1 MELLDQILL
10 GFQTA
15 LSPVN
20 LVYCFVGVV
29 LGTVIGLLPGLG
41 SATGVAL
48 LLPLTLTLEPV
59 TALIMLAGIYY
70 GTQYGATISSVLI
83 ATPGDSATVVTT
95 IEGYRLARKG
105 RAGPALAIAAIASF
119 LAGTIGIVLLM
130 TLAPV
135 FAAFALDFGPPEM
148 AALMVLGLAGV
159 IGFTGSSRAKG
170 LAMAAFGLALA
181 TVGIDP
187 STGVERFTFGNVQ
200 LLGGIG
206 FLEVVIGLFAVAEVM
221 SAVHRGGSEPI
232 RTRFRDMLL
241 SREDWRRSRGAIA
254 RGGILGFFLGVLP
267 GAGATLASFFS
278 YEMERRFSK
287 RRDEFG
293 KGAIEGVAG
302 PEAAN
307 NAAVNGAFVPTLTLG
322 IPGSGT
328 TAVLLGAFL
337 LFGVQPGPLLL
348 EEQPQLVWGLIASF
362 YVGNLILLLLN
373 LPLAPVFASILR
385 LRYGLLYPLILLLC
399 FVGAYAVENR
409 MWGVWIAF
417 VFGVI
422 GYFMKR
428 YDYPAAPVILGL
440 ILGPMLEKALMQTS
454 SMGGGDFGIFLQRP
468 IALALFALAAAVIL
482 GPLFVRGGALLAGRL
497 APGSGQS
504 RNPEGG

>member
-15 LSPVN
+15 ISPVN
-20 LVYCFVGVV
+20 LMYCFVGVL

-41 SATGVAL
+41 SATGVAI
-48 LLPLTLTLEPV
+48 LLPLTLTLEPI

-70 GTQYGATISSVLI
+70 GTQYGATISSILI
-83 ATPGDSATVVTT
+83 STPGDSATVVTT
-95 IEGYRLARKG
+95 LEGYQLARKG

-119 LAGTIGIVLLM
+119 IAGTVSIVLLM
-130 TLAPV
+130 TLAPL
-135 FAAFALDFGPPEM
+135 FASFALKFGPPEIV
-148 AALMVLGLAGV
+148 ALMVLGFAGV
-159 IGFTGSSRAKG
+159 IGFTGTSRAKG
-170 LAMAAFGLALA
+170 LAMAAFGLAIA
-181 TVGIDP
+181 TIGIDP
-187 STGVERFTFGNVQ
+187 QTGVERFTFGNIQ

-221 SAVHRGGSEPI
+221 SAVRRGGSEPI
-232 RTRFRDMLL
+232 HTRFRDMLL
-241 SREDWRRSRGAIA
+241 SREDWRRSRVPIV
-254 RGGILGFFLGVLP
+254 RGGVLGFVMGVIP

-278 YEMERRFSK
+278 YDVERRFSK
-287 RRDEFG
+287 HKEEFG

-337 LFGVQPGPLLL
+337 LFGIQPGPLLL
-348 EEQPQLVWGLIASF
+348 QEQPQLVWGLIASF
-362 YVGNLILLLLN
+362 YIGNVILLLLN
-373 LPLAPVFASILR
+373 LPLAPLFASILR
-385 LRYGLLYPLILLLC
+385 LPYGVLYPLILLLC
-399 FVGAYAVENR
+399 FVGAYAIENR
-409 MWGVWIAF
+409 MWGVWLAF

-440 ILGPMLEKALMQTS
+440 ILGELFEKSLVQTS
-454 SMGGGDFGIFLQRP
+454 SISGGDFTIFFRRP
-468 IALALFALAAAVIL
+468 IALVLFVLAALVIL
-482 GPLFVRGGALLAGRL
+482 APYIARMVSSLSRRRATAGER
-497 APGSGQS
+497 
-504 RNPEGG
+504 

>member
-1 MELLDQILL
+1 MGLLDQILG
-10 GFQTA
+10 GFATA
-15 LSPVN
+15 VTPVN
-20 LVYCFVGVV
+20 LMYCFLGVL

-83 ATPGDSATVVTT
+83 STPGDSATVVTT
-95 IEGYRLARKG
+95 LDGYQLARKG

-119 LAGTIGIVLLM
+119 IAGTISIVLLM
-130 TLAPV
+130 
-135 FAAFALDFGPPEM
+135 AFAPLFARFALNFGPPETV
-148 AALMVLGLAGV
+148 ALMVLGLAGV
-159 IGFTGSSRAKG
+159 IGFSGTSRTKG
-170 LAMAAFGLALA
+170 LAMAAFGLAIA
-181 TVGIDP
+181 TVGLDP
-187 STGVERFTFGNVQ
+187 QTGVPRFTFGSVE

-221 SAVHRGGSEPI
+221 SQVHRGGTAPI

-241 SREDWRRSRGAIA
+241 TREDWRRSRMAIV
-254 RGGILGFFLGVLP
+254 RGGFMGFLLGVLP

-278 YEMERRFSK
+278 YDVERRIS
-287 RRDEFG
+287 RHPEQFG

-307 NAAVNGAFVPTLTLG
+307 NAAVNGSFVPTLTLG

-337 LFGVQPGPLLL
+337 LFGIQPGPLLL
-348 EEQPQLVWGLIASF
+348 EQQPDLVWGLIASF
-362 YVGNLILLLLN
+362 YIGNVILLFLN

-385 LRYGLLYPLILLLC
+385 LRYGFLYPLILLLC
-399 FVGAYAVENR
+399 FVGAYAIENR
-409 MWGVWIAF
+409 LWGVWLAF
-417 VFGVI
+417 AFGVI

-440 ILGPMLEKALMQTS
+440 ILGGLLEEAMMQTS
-454 SMGGGDFGIFLQRP
+454 SISGGDFTIFLQRP
-468 IALALFALAAAVIL
+468 IALVLFLVAALVIL
-482 GPLFVRGGALLAGRL
+482 GPYIAKGVGGLTRRSD
-497 APGSGQS
+497 SG
-504 RNPEGG
+504 N

>member
-1 MELLDQILL
+1 VELLDQILL

-20 LVYCFVGVV
+20 LAYCFVGVV

-95 IEGYRLARKG
+95 IEGYRLARRG
-105 RAGPALAIAAIASF
+105 RAGPALAVAAIASF
-119 LAGTIGIVLLM
+119 LAGTISIVLLM

-135 FAAFALDFGPPEM
+135 FASFALDFGPPEM

-221 SAVHRGGSEPI
+221 SAVRRGGGEPI

-254 RGGILGFFLGVLP
+254 RGGLLGFFLGVLP
-267 GAGATLASFFS
+267 GAGATLASFFA
-278 YEMERRFSK
+278 YDVERRLSR

-337 LFGVQPGPLLL
+337 LFGIQPGPLLL

-362 YVGNLILLLLN
+362 YIGNLLLLLLN
-373 LPLAPVFASILR
+373 LPLAPLFASILR

-417 VFGVI
+417 AFGVI

-428 YDYPAAPVILGL
+428 YGYPAAPVVLGL

-468 IALALFALAAAVIL
+468 IALALFAVAALVVV
-482 GPLFVRGGALLAGRL
+482 GPLLARGAGLLLAGR
-497 APGSGQS
+497 PGSAHGREQK
-504 RNPEGG
+504 GG

>member
-1 MELLDQILL
+1 MELFDQILG
-10 GFQTA
+10 GFATA
-15 LSPVN
+15 VTPVN
-20 LVYCFVGVV
+20 LMYCFIGVL

-83 ATPGDSATVVTT
+83 STPGDSATVVTT
-95 IEGYRLARKG
+95 FDGYQMARQG

-119 LAGTIGIVLLM
+119 LAGTISIVLLM
-130 TLAPV
+130 TLAPL
-135 FAAFALDFGPPEM
+135 FARFALKFGPPETV
-148 AALMVLGLAGV
+148 ALMVLGLVGV
-159 IGFTGSSRAKG
+159 IGFSGTSRTKG
-170 LAMAAFGLALA
+170 LAMAAFGLAIA
-181 TVGIDP
+181 TIGLDP
-187 STGVERFTFGNVQ
+187 QTGVPRFTFGSVE

-206 FLEVVIGLFAVAEVM
+206 FLEVVIGLFAVSEVM
-221 SAVHRGGSEPI
+221 SQVHRGASAPI

-241 SREDWRRSRGAIA
+241 TREDWSRSWMAIV
-254 RGGILGFFLGVLP
+254 RGGFLGFLLGVLP

-278 YEMERRFSK
+278 YDVERRFS
-287 RRDEFG
+287 RYPEEFG

-337 LFGVQPGPLLL
+337 LFGIQPGPLLL
-348 EEQPQLVWGLIASF
+348 EQQPDLVWGLIASF
-362 YVGNLILLLLN
+362 YVGNVILLFLN

-385 LRYGLLYPLILLLC
+385 LRYGFLYPLILLLC
-399 FVGAYAVENR
+399 FVGAYAIENR
-409 MWGVWIAF
+409 LWGVWLAF
-417 VFGVI
+417 AFGVI
-422 GYFMKR
+422 GYFMNR
-428 YDYPAAPVILGL
+428 YEYPAAPVILGL
-440 ILGPMLEKALMQTS
+440 ILGGLLEKALMQTS
-454 SMGGGDFGIFLQRP
+454 SISGGDFTIFFQRP
-468 IALALFALAAAVIL
+468 IALVLFGLAALVIL
-482 GPLFVRGGALLAGRL
+482 GPYIIQALSRLNRRSEGRE
-497 APGSGQS
+497 
-504 RNPEGG
+504 R